1 MKETK
6 LTRITKQEAADMLNL
21 NEMTLSNLLQQ
32 GLLPEIGTVY
42 KTDSGNLRYLIYKE
56 DVERYI
62 KNKKEE

>member
-21 NEMTLSNLLQQ
+21 NEMTLSSLLQQ
-32 GLLPEIGTVY
+32 GLLSEIGTVY